1 MTLAVTLE
9 FGSNLCLS
17 RGQLCVEFGE
27 SLSAAPRV
35 ASIDD
40 ALDELRDEH
49 ALDGRPR
56 DDRAGRTNMT
66 NHATRTQA
74 LQQTTTDARHEHRR
88 SKTGTQ
94 MRQLLWWL
102 VGGTRGG
109 RNRLRI
115 IRALHERPM
124 NTNQLSNELDL
135 NYKTVQHHLEMLTE
149 NGVLTT
155 SGEEYGK
162 LFFLTP
168 AMDDNLDLLDDIAE
182 QTELGDED
190 A

>member
-1 MTLAVTLE
+1 
-9 FGSNLCLS
+9 
-17 RGQLCVEFGE
+17 
-27 SLSAAPRV
+27 
-35 ASIDD
+35 
-40 ALDELRDEH
+40 
-49 ALDGRPR
+49 
-56 DDRAGRTNMT
+56 
-66 NHATRTQA
+66 
-74 LQQTTTDARHEHRR
+74 
-88 SKTGTQ
+88 

-109 RNRLRI
+109 ENRLRL
-115 IRALHERPM
+115 IRALNERPM

-168 AMDDNLDLLDDIAE
+168 KMDDNLDLLDDIAE
-182 QTELGDED
+182 QTDIEVED